1 MNLPTNEIIRFPTGK
16 WGFVG
21 RVSVSLLYG
30 RKDDK
35 PLTHDDE
42 AEIVRLNSVGG
53 RFVTG
58 ASTGYKRLVWDT
70 REDAEACLATVVALD
85 AVERKAAERRVAQ
98 GR

>member
-1 MNLPTNEIIRFPTGK
+1 MNLPTNEIIQFPSGK

-21 RVSVSLLYG
+21 RVSISLLYG

-42 AEIVRLNSVGG
+42 AEIVRLNSVGA

-58 ASTGYKRLVWDT
+58 RETAYKRLVWDT
-70 REDAEACLATVVALD
+70 KADAEACSEAVRALD
-85 AVERKAAERRVAQ
+85 AVWRKAYASS
-98 GR
+98 